1 MTWAFQ
7 ELFVTHFIY
16 CDVNIQ
22 SLTPLEIHGPLARS
36 VDPCYLQ
43 EFLLKHFKANPEDRS
58 PSPEPVYSS
67 DGKRLNTRD
76 VRTRRKLE
84 DMRHKAITEMKEINP
99 HYMPPADY
107 KVSF

>member
-1 MTWAFQ
+1 MISAYQVLDLIKQNKYLNDFQ
-7 ELFVTHFIY
+7 
-16 CDVNIQ
+16 
-22 SLTPLEIHGPLARS
+22 
-36 VDPCYLQ
+36 
-43 EFLLKHFKANPEDRS
+43 ANPEERS

-84 DMRHKAITEMKEINP
+84 DMRHKAIQEMKEINP

-107 KVSF
+107 KVSFD

>member
-1 MTWAFQ
+1 MIWAFQ

-16 CDVNIQ
+16 
-22 SLTPLEIHGPLARS
+22 PF
-36 VDPCYLQ
+36 DPYYLY

-107 KVSF
+107 KVSFFF

>member
-1 MTWAFQ
+1 MIISQ
-7 ELFVTHFIY
+7 ILIKLNE
-16 CDVNIQ
+16 N
-22 SLTPLEIHGPLARS
+22 SS
-36 VDPCYLQ
+36 
-43 EFLLKHFKANPEDRS
+43 S

-84 DMRHKAITEMKEINP
+84 DMRHSLITEMKVINP

-107 KVSF
+107 KVHFHNKSELRNC